1 MSSQESVAGARGHPS
16 RVQLSAYPRETR
28 WGSALVAWNT
38 SENTAT
44 GGVEWYVLDAAAF
57 VATVL
62 PHPPQHGDRTSRQ
75 AGDGPQ
81 VAQRSR
87 PVPHGVPSAD
97 QKGEVD
103 FGSAAFC

>member
-1 MSSQESVAGARGHPS
+1 MWRGILP
-16 RVQLSAYPRETR
+16 RTQPRE
-28 WGSALVAWNT
+28 
-38 SENTAT
+38 
-44 GGVEWYVLDAAAF
+44 EWYVLDAAAF

-62 PHPPQHGDRTSRQ
+62 PHPRSTGTSRQ
-75 AGDGPQ
+75 AVDGPQ